1 MENCLKSVVYHSR
14 ELSACCEIKDSSN
27 LDGFRTWKRDL
38 LFLKLQITDDRNI
51 NLHAIKEQEYRYQ
64 NVVAL
69 VVFQVLHHSLASFGY
84 SFWLAESRTFK
95 KLCPWLHL
103 CFAFVQ
109 PFFSELYVRRWS
121 YYSRHFNISSD
132 FLRRHSLFCNVLIRQ
147 QHILPSPNS
156 HDNNY

>member
-1 MENCLKSVVYHSR
+1 M
-14 ELSACCEIKDSSN
+14 I
-27 LDGFRTWKRDL
+27 
-38 LFLKLQITDDRNI
+38 DDRKI

-84 SFWLAESRTFK
+84 SFWLAESGTFK
-95 KLCPWLHL
+95 KLCPWFHL

-132 FLRRHSLFCNVLIRQ
+132 FLRRHSLFCNVLIRH
-147 QHILPSPNS
+147 QHTLPSPNS
-156 HDNNY
+156 HDNNYYLIGVQ